1 MATEAE
7 IKDSLRDCIAR
18 LNGKVPALG
27 ILNDTPIIER
37 RIITSLQV
45 MDLILELEQLRGR
58 PVDVES
64 LKPGVFRDIDAMYA
78 AFLKEGAPG
87 TEGAAGE

>member
-1 MATEAE
+1 MASETET
-7 IKDSLRDCIAR
+7 KDSLRACIAR
-18 LNGKVPALG
+18 LNGKLPAAG
-27 ILNDTPIIER
+27 ILNDTPVIER

-64 LKPGVFRDIDAMYA
+64 LKPGVFRDIDSMYA
-78 AFLKEGAPG
+78 AFWAGA
-87 TEGAAGE
+87 E